1 MGLLILAEFNCDVY
15 KSNQKINKIGFMT
28 PYLDFDKNLFNNELV
43 FKDSF
48 NQTYKLKLSDRY
60 RDIIDK
66 KIMIYQ
72 RKKDELIKQK

>member
-1 MGLLILAEFNCDVY
+1 MSIIIVLIMKCLALLI
-15 KSNQKINKIGFMT
+15 I
-28 PYLDFDKNLFNNELV
+28 NNELV

-60 RDIIDK
+60 RDIIYK